1 MKLTKR
7 SAAILAAAAATTL
20 ALTGVT
26 PAQAAN
32 KTDLVIGA
40 VAEPTTWDPAG
51 ANIGHFLP
59 YYQAAYDNLILRA
72 PDGSYKPNLATKW
85 KVAADAKSM
94 TIDLRKGVKFADG
107 ATFDAAAA
115 KANIDSYVKSTGP
128 YTAKLAGTTV
138 EVVDADTIKLT
149 MATPNPE
156 IVFFLATTGSFMASP
171 KALGTPGLKT
181 TPVGSGPYIFKSGTA
196 GSQYVFEANPK
207 YWDKSKQKF
216 KKIVFKVL
224 IDNTARLNA
233 LLGGQVDV
241 ANLTSATQT
250 AAKRKGLNVQ
260 ASAVDVKGLI
270 LFDRAGAKNPAL
282 AKVEVR
288 QALNYA
294 FDRKALAA
302 AVDPGAQATNQ
313 VFSPSTGAYD
323 KKYDSFYNYDAAK
336 AKALLAK
343 AGYPDGFTLKLNP
356 WPEANL
362 NALVEG
368 YLKVIGVKVEFTTDT
383 GLAWYSNAKAG
394 KHEAII
400 MSVFQG
406 TDFVTAE
413 TFLAKDGGWN
423 CNKYTDPVITKA
435 FAAIDA
441 NATPANIK
449 AQAKAMNKF
458 SVENAWNVP
467 FYRVPIYVG
476 TSKRVK
482 ATLQVQNA
490 FPYLYNFAPTG
501 K

>member
-1 MKLTKR
+1 
-7 SAAILAAAAATTL
+7 
-20 ALTGVT
+20 
-26 PAQAAN
+26 
-32 KTDLVIGA
+32 
-40 VAEPTTWDPAG
+40 
-51 ANIGHFLP
+51 
-59 YYQAAYDNLILRA
+59 
-72 PDGSYKPNLATKW
+72 
-85 KVAADAKSM
+85 
-94 TIDLRKGVKFADG
+94 
-107 ATFDAAAA
+107 
-115 KANIDSYVKSTGP
+115 
-128 YTAKLAGTTV
+128 
-138 EVVDADTIKLT
+138 

-171 KALGTPGLKT
+171 KALATAGLKT
-181 TPVGSGPYIFKSGTA
+181 KPVGSGPYIFKSASA

-241 ANLTSATQT
+241 ANLTSATQA
-250 AAKRKGLNVQ
+250 AAKQKGLAVQ
-260 ASAVDVKGLI
+260 ANFTDVKGII
-270 LFDRAGAKNPAL
+270 LLDRAGAKNPAL

-302 AVDPGAQATNQ
+302 AVDPGAQPTNQ

-323 KKYDSFYNYDAAK
+323 KKYDTYYGLNVEK
-336 AKALLAK
+336 AKALLK
-343 AGYPDGFTLKLNP
+343 TAGYPDGFTLKLNP
-356 WPEANL
+356 WLEPNL

-368 YLKVIGVKVEFTTDT
+368 YLKVIGVKVEFTTDAYP
-383 GLAWYSNAKAG
+383 AWYTNAKAG
-394 KHEAII
+394 KHEAVI
-400 MSVFQG
+400 MSIFQG

-423 CNKYTDPVITKA
+423 CNKYTDPAITKA

-441 NATPANIK
+441 KATPANIK
-449 AQAKAMNKF
+449 TQAKAMNKF
-458 SVENAWNVP
+458 AVENAWNVP
-467 FYRVPIYVG
+467 FYRVPVYIG
-476 TSKRVK
+476 TSKRIK
-482 ATLQVQNA
+482 STLQAQNA

>member
-7 SAAILAAAAATTL
+7 TAGFLAATAASVLALSGMTPAHAAA
-20 ALTGVT
+20 
-26 PAQAAN
+26 

-51 ANIGHFLP
+51 ANIGHYLP
-59 YYQAAYDNLILRA
+59 YYQAAYDNLILRS

-85 KVAADAKSM
+85 KIAEDYKSM
-94 TIDLRKGVKFADG
+94 TIDLRKGVKFTDG
-107 ATFDAAAA
+107 EAFDADAA

-128 YTAKLAGTTV
+128 YTAKLAGTSV
-138 EVVDADTIKLT
+138 AVVDADTIKLT

-171 KALGTPGLKT
+171 KALGTAGLKT
-181 TPVGSGPYIFKSGTA
+181 TPVGSGPYVFKSGSA
-196 GSQYVFEANPK
+196 GSQYVFEANPN
-207 YWDKSKQKF
+207 YWDKSKIKF
-216 KKIVFKVL
+216 KKLTFKVL

-241 ANLTSATQT
+241 ANLSSATMT
-250 AAKRKGLNVQ
+250 AAKGKGFNIV
-260 ASAVDVKGLI
+260 SNTVDVKGLV
-270 LFDRAGAKNPAL
+270 LLDRAGIKNPAL
-282 AKVEVR
+282 GKVAVR
-288 QALNYA
+288 QALSYA

-302 AVDPGAQATNQ
+302 AVDPGAAPTNQ
-313 VFSPSTGAYD
+313 VFSPATSAYD
-323 KKYDSFYNYDAAK
+323 KKYDTYYGYNPSK
-336 AKALLAK
+336 AKELLK
-343 AGYPDGFTLKLNP
+343 TAGYPDGFTLKLNP

-368 YLKVIGVKVEFTTDT
+368 YLKDIGVKVSWTTDT

-400 MSVFQG
+400 MSIFQG

-423 CNKYTDPVITKA
+423 CNKYENSKISALFKA
-435 FAAIDA
+435 VNADA
-441 NATPANIK
+441 SPKNVSIQVK
-449 AQAKAMNKF
+449 KMNKIA
-458 SVENAWNVP
+458 VEDAWNVP

-476 TSKRVK
+476 TSARVK
-482 ATLQVQNA
+482 AVNQAQNA
-490 FPYLYNFAPTG
+490 FPYLYNISPTG

>member
-1 MKLTKR
+1 
-7 SAAILAAAAATTL
+7 LAAAAATTL
-20 ALTGVT
+20 ALAGLT

-32 KTDLVIGA
+32 KTDLVIGSP
-40 VAEPTTWDPAG
+40 VEPTTWDPSG
-51 ANIGHFLP
+51 ANIGHYMP
-59 YYQAAYDNLILRA
+59 YYQAAYDTLILRS

-94 TIDLRKGVKFADG
+94 TIDLRKDVKFTDG
-107 ATFDAAAA
+107 TAFNAEAA
-115 KANIDSYVKSTGP
+115 KANIDSYVKQTGP
-128 YTAKLAGTTV
+128 YTAKLAGTSV
-138 EVVDADTIKLT
+138 AVVDSDTIKLT

-156 IVFFLATTGSFMASP
+156 IVFYLATTGSFMASP
-171 KALGTPGLKT
+171 KTLGTSGLKT
-181 TPVGSGPYIFKSGTA
+181 KPVGSGPYIFKSGTA

-216 KKIVFKVL
+216 KKVVFKVL

-233 LLGGQVDV
+233 LLGGQVDT
-241 ANLTSATQT
+241 ANLTSATMA
-250 AAKRKGLNVQ
+250 AAKKKNFNVQ
-260 ASAVDVKGLI
+260 AALNDVKGLL

-302 AVDPGAQATNQ
+302 AVDPGAQPTNQ
-313 VFSPSTGAYD
+313 VFNPATGGYD
-323 KKYDSFYNYDAAK
+323 KKYDSYYGLNVAK
-336 AKALLAK
+336 AKALLK
-343 AGYPDGFTLKLNP
+343 TAGYPDGFTLKLNP
-356 WPEANL
+356 WLEPNL

-383 GLAWYSNAKAG
+383 FPAWYTNAKAG

-400 MSVFQG
+400 MTVGQG
-406 TDFVTAE
+406 TDYVTAE
-413 TFLAKDGGWN
+413 NFLAKDGGWN

-435 FAAIDA
+435 FASIEAK
-441 NATPANIK
+441 ATPANIK
-449 AQAKAMNKF
+449 AQAKAMNKYV
-458 SVENAWNVP
+458 VENAWNVP

-476 TSKRVK
+476 TSKRIK
-482 ATLQVQNA
+482 ATLQAQNA